1 MVFSK
6 CENVLNG
13 TALLITELV
22 EPAEFA
28 PLLEVEGVVGE
39 SARAGGARVFADG
52 VYCAELVSAFE
63 PADDAPE
70 EAKEV
75 EAPAPVAPDDA
86 LD

>member
-1 MVFSK
+1 
-6 CENVLNG
+6 
-13 TALLITELV
+13 
-22 EPAEFA
+22 
-28 PLLEVEGVVGE
+28 
-39 SARAGGARVFADG
+39 

-70 EAKEV
+70 DAKEV